1 MCILLFT
8 KVLNYEV
15 KTIPVNQKFKLQPA
29 SNYFLLL
36 ALDDVSESGH
46 GLHQAH
52 SSGRKDCFELW
63 IKQSYSCRALEMKNK
78 SIMCSL

>member
-36 ALDDVSESGH
+36 ALDD
-46 GLHQAH
+46 AK
-52 SSGRKDCFELW
+52 RKDCFEPW
-63 IKQSYSCRALEMKNK
+63 IKQSYSCRALEIKNK

>member
-29 SNYFLLL
+29 SNYFLLSVK
-36 ALDDVSESGH
+36 ADIAYIRH
-46 GLHQAH
+46 T
-52 SSGRKDCFELW
+52 
-63 IKQSYSCRALEMKNK
+63 ALEGRIVLNRGSSKAT
-78 SIMCSL
+78 LVEH